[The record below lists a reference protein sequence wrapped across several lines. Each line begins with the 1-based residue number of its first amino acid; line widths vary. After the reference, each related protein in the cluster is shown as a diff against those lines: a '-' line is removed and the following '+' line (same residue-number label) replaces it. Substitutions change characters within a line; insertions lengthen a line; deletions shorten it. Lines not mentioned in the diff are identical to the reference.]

1 MIDLKLDIDSVPLA
15 REISDIQRKQI
26 PFALMLAQTRLATN
40 RIKPGIAQVMAQRLD
55 RPTPTTQRSLF
66 AQAATK
72 SRGAKVWFKDQWTT
86 GIPAD
91 TYLQQAVQ
99 GGARPHKRFEKSLI
113 AQGLMKSG
121 QYAVPNP
128 DLLNQYGNVSRG
140 VMTRILSGLGA
151 AEGGRGYQANA
162 TGSSRSTRPPRRR
175 GSGTRAGSMRWR
187 NAATWSASP
196 ARSTAAAMAWPTA
209 RRCGRRPARCWA
221 YDRPGRAPGAVG
233 AAARP
238 GRRRS
243 RRLAVA
249 GERLRPAAGHPG
261 GRLRHRT

>member
-1 MIDLKLDIDSVPLA
+1 MVDLKLDIDSVPLA
-15 REISDIQRKQI
+15 REISDIQQKQI

-40 RIKPGIAQVMAQRLD
+40 RIKPGIAQVMSQRLD

-66 AQAATK
+66 AQAAVK

-99 GGARPHKRFEKSLI
+99 GGTRPHKRFEKSLI
-113 AQGLMKSG
+113 AQGLMKGG

-128 DLLNQYGNVSRG
+128 GLLNQYGNVSRG

-162 TGSSRSTRPPRRR
+162 TGSKRSHRKGNAERYFVGTV
-175 GSGTRAGSMRWR
+175 GDESGVWERKASAFGDGVKPVFLYTNGAPQYRVIFPFFKIGENIAKAHGQAELA
-187 NAATWSASP
+187 NALREAIL
-196 ARSTAAAMAWPTA
+196 TAK
-209 RRCGRRPARCWA
+209 
-221 YDRPGRAPGAVG
+221 
-233 AAARP
+233 
-238 GRRRS
+238 
-243 RRLAVA
+243 
-249 GERLRPAAGHPG
+249 
-261 GRLRHRT
+261 